1 MWHLLTFDK
10 ELFKYFKMEFTLKN
24 QSAASAILSVNIQ
37 EADYSALVEK
47 QLKNFRQ
54 KANIPGFRPG
64 MVPMGLIKKQYGTA
78 VKAEEINKLL
88 QTKIFEYIRENKIDM
103 LGEPLPIESQQ
114 AGINMAEDKE
124 FTFEFEIALAPKFD
138 AVLDKN
144 DKLAYYRIQPTDEMI
159 EGQVNAFA
167 QRCGEYKQVE
177 AYENG
182 DMLKGT
188 LAESV
193 EEGIVVREAVMMPSY
208 MKNDEQKAL
217 FAGSKLNDVVTFN
230 PSVAFDNNEAELASL
245 LKVEKADVAAHNGEF
260 TFTITEITRFVASE
274 LNQTVFDA
282 AFGKDVVTNEAD
294 FRAKIAEQFESRF
307 EVESDYKLLMDVRA
321 YLMEKVGKLEYDES
335 ILRRIMDGSKQGET
349 VSEEDF
355 QKSLTELTWHLIK
368 EQLARKFE
376 VKVEDNDVLDVA
388 KAATR
393 DQFAQYGMANVPDD
407 LLENYAKEMLKQEK
421 TREALIN
428 RAVDVKLIQAIKG
441 VVTLEE
447 EKVSVE
453 DFNKKVSEN
462 A

>member
-1 MWHLLTFDK
+1 MWHHVTFDK

-37 EADYSALVEK
+37 EADYSTLVEK

-124 FTFEFEIALAPKFD
+124 FTFELEIALAPKFD

-307 EVESDYKLLMDVRA
+307 EVESDYKLLMDVRT
-321 YLMEKVGKLEYDES
+321 YLMEKVGKLEYDEA
-335 ILRRIMDGSKQGET
+335 ILRRIMDSNKQGEA
-349 VSEEDF
+349 VSEEAF
-355 QKSLTELTWHLIK
+355 QKSLTELTCHLIK

>member
-1 MWHLLTFDK
+1 
-10 ELFKYFKMEFTLKN
+10 MEFTLKN
-24 QSAASAILSVNIQ
+24 QDATSAILSVNIQ
-37 EADYSALVEK
+37 EADYAALVEK

-54 KANIPGFRPG
+54 KANVPGFRPG

-103 LGEPLPIESQQ
+103 LGEPLPIEAQQ
-114 AGINMAEDKE
+114 ANINMAEDKE

-138 AVLDKN
+138 AVLDKG
-144 DKLAYYRIQPTDEMI
+144 DALAYYKIQPTEEMI
-159 EGQVNAFA
+159 QGQVNAFA

-177 AYENG
+177 SFENG

-188 LAESV
+188 LTEAV
-193 EEGIVVREAVMMPSY
+193 ENGVVVREAVMMPSY
-208 MKNDEQKAL
+208 MKNDDQKAL
-217 FAGSKLNDVVTFN
+217 FAGAKVNDVVTFN
-230 PSVAFDNNEAELASL
+230 PFTAFDGNEAELASL
-245 LKVEKADVAAHNGEF
+245 LKVEKSEVAAHNGEF
-260 TFTITEITRFVASE
+260 TFAITEITRFVASE
-274 LNQTVFDA
+274 INQNVFDA
-282 AFGKDVVTNEAD
+282 AFGKDAVKSEEE
-294 FRAKIAEQFESRF
+294 FRAKIAEQFEARF
-307 EVESDYKLLMDVRA
+307 EVESDYKLLMDVRD
-321 YLMEKVGKLEYDES
+321 YLMNKVGQLEFNEA
-335 ILRRIMDGSKQGET
+335 ILRRIMDSNQPEGVEA

-355 QKSLTELTWHLIK
+355 QKSLTELRWHLVK
-368 EQLARKFE
+368 EQLAKKFE
-376 VKVEDNDVLDVA
+376 IKIDDNDVLEVA

-393 DQFAQYGMANVPDD
+393 DQFAQYGMANVPED

-428 RAVDVKLIQAIKG
+428 RAVDVKLIQGIKAAI
-441 VVTLEE
+441 TLNE

>member
-1 MWHLLTFDK
+1 
-10 ELFKYFKMEFTLKN
+10 MEFTLNN
-24 QSAASAILSVNIQ
+24 QGAASAILSVTIQ

-88 QTKIFEYIRENKIDM
+88 QTKIFEYIRENKVDM
-103 LGEPLPIESQQ
+103 LGEPLPIEAQQ
-114 AGINMAEDKE
+114 AGINMAEDKD

-177 AYENG
+177 SYENG

-188 LAESV
+188 LTESV
-193 EEGIVVREAVMMPSY
+193 EDGVVVREAVMMPSY

-217 FAGSKLNDVVTFN
+217 FAGAKVNDVITFN
-230 PSVAFDNNEAELASL
+230 PSVAFDGNEAELSSL
-245 LKVEKADVAAHNGEF
+245 LKVEKSEVAAHNGEF
-260 TFTITEITRFVASE
+260 TYAVTEITRFVASE
-274 LNQTVFDA
+274 LNQNVFDA
-282 AFGKDVVTNEAD
+282 AFGKDVVANEAD

-321 YLMEKVGKLEYDES
+321 YLMEKVGKLEFNED
-335 ILRRIMDGSKQGET
+335 ILRRIMDSNKADGAEA

-355 QKSLTELTWHLIK
+355 QKSLTELRWHLIK
-368 EQLARKFE
+368 EQLAKKFE
-376 VKVEDNDVLDVA
+376 VKIDDNDVLGVA
-388 KAATR
+388 KDATR
-393 DQFAQYGMANVPDD
+393 DQFAQYGMANVPED
-407 LLENYAKEMLKQEK
+407 LLENYAKEMLKQDK

-428 RAVDVKLIQAIKG
+428 RAVDVKLIKAIKDT
-441 VVTLEE
+441 VTLNE
-447 EKVSVE
+447 EKISVE